1 MTTIISCTNRQGS
14 NSLKLAEYYKK
25 QILAKGAEAEVL
37 SLMDL
42 PDHLISTDLYGK
54 RSEAFQSIQNK
65 ISATSKF
72 IFVVPEY
79 NGSFPGILKLFIDA
93 CTFPESFYGKKVA
106 LVGLASGKYGN
117 VRGIEHLTGICHYIN
132 LHVLPLRIHIPS
144 IGKEFNENGDLFQ
157 EDTVKFVDQ
166 QVNQFIE
173 F

>member
-1 MTTIISCTNRQGS
+1 
-14 NSLKLAEYYKK
+14 
-25 QILAKGAEAEVL
+25 
-37 SLMDL
+37 MDL

-65 ISATSKF
+65 ISASSKF
-72 IFVVPEY
+72 IFVAPEY

-157 EDTVKFVDQ
+157 DETVKFVDQ
-166 QVNQFIE
+166 QINQFIE